1 MTTMTDKTEQ
11 LVEALREE
19 LKQYGELMA
28 MLEQQQQLV
37 IERNAEGI
45 QAIAEKI
52 DHESTILEQC
62 KASRE
67 GIQKTIAKDL
77 GLANDNDFQKIVPK
91 LPDDYQPL
99 VKALIEENNHSVM
112 RIGRIAKQNHVLL
125 SRSIEMVNSLIRN
138 ICPDVTPNIY
148 DQRGGVMQ
156 QTVSV
161 GPAVEHVC

>member
-1 MTTMTDKTEQ
+1 M
-11 LVEALREE
+11 
-19 LKQYGELMA
+19 
-28 MLEQQQQLV
+28 
-37 IERNAEGI
+37 
-45 QAIAEKI
+45 
-52 DHESTILEQC
+52 
-62 KASRE
+62 
-67 GIQKTIAKDL
+67 
-77 GLANDNDFQKIVPK
+77 

-148 DQRGGVMQ
+148 DQRGGVKQ

>member
-1 MTTMTDKTEQ
+1 MTYFVQKEDFHKGDVADAE
-11 LVEALREE
+11 
-19 LKQYGELMA
+19 KLMA

-148 DQRGGVMQ
+148 NQRGGMMRQ
-156 QTVSV
+156 ALSM
-161 GPAVEHVC
+161 GPAIEHVC

>member
-1 MTTMTDKTEQ
+1 MPDKTEQ

-67 GIQKTIAKDL
+67 VIQKTIARDL
-77 GLANDNDFQKIVPK
+77 DLANDNDFQKIVPM

-112 RIGRIAKQNHVLL
+112 PIGRFA
-125 SRSIEMVNSLIRN
+125 
-138 ICPDVTPNIY
+138 
-148 DQRGGVMQ
+148 
-156 QTVSV
+156 
-161 GPAVEHVC
+161 